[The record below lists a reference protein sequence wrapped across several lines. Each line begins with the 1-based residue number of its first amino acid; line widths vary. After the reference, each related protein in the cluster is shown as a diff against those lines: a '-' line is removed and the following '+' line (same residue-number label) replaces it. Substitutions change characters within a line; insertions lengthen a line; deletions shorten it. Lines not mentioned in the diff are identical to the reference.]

1 MSVFTA
7 LTKDTGLLEEVVET
21 LNEYPDYEL
30 WVTGQSLGAALASL
44 AAGKLVKDMGVN
56 EENLKLVTIGQ
67 PRTGDTEW
75 AEEMDRLV

>member
-56 EENLKLVTIGQ
+56 EENLKLITIGQ
-67 PRTGDTEW
+67 PRTGDKEW